1 MRTFRKQQQGG
12 SQATSSAASLS
23 EGALSPSAALSPPS
37 AAGTLQLQSGQPA
50 APPTSGHPSS
60 GFLLEGS
67 GPSGGSPTPRSSLTA
82 ALKGA
87 SPVQTPTPT
96 FQVQSAAGSTAAAI
110 PGRTTV
116 GFSVEAKGF
125 VPAAHKAQSSQSG
138 ASSGAATHPAGDSQ
152 VCIFIHRK
160 SAFVPSPMIQG
171 SDGSNLLY
179 HSCCP
184 LAFVKVPKSPACS
197 AGLLPEEGCWGL
209 RKD

>member
-23 EGALSPSAALSPPS
+23 EGAFSPSAILSPPS
-37 AAGTLQLQSGQPA
+37 AAGALPLQSSQPA
-50 APPTSGHPSS
+50 APPRGGPPTSGHPSG

-96 FQVQSAAGSTAAAI
+96 FQVQSAAGSSAAAT

-116 GFSVEAKGF
+116 GFSVEAPGF
-125 VPAAHKAQSSQSG
+125 VPAAQKAQQSQSG
-138 ASSGAATHPAGDSQ
+138 ASIGTASGPAGSSQ
-152 VCIFIHRK
+152 VCLICI
-160 SAFVPSPMIQG
+160 
-171 SDGSNLLY
+171 
-179 HSCCP
+179 C
-184 LAFVKVPKSPACS
+184 
-197 AGLLPEEGCWGL
+197 
-209 RKD
+209 